1 MFILSLQHLTTL
13 RLSDTPTGGAVD
25 KGIFVK
31 FEEKLRSAIFFLLQQ
46 IPWQKIF
53 IIINRSFATF
63 AGK

>member
-31 FEEKLRSAIFFLLQQ
+31 FEEKLRSAFFFYCNKYRGRKYLL
-46 IPWQKIF
+46 
-53 IIINRSFATF
+53 S
-63 AGK
+63 